1 MKKFLNMIFQFF
13 KWIVKTL
20 LIGSVVIF
28 IFNYLGSYINLNI
41 PVNIYTIL
49 LIGALRL
56 PGVAAILVFNLL

>member
-1 MKKFLNMIFQFF
+1 MKKFLNMIFQFL